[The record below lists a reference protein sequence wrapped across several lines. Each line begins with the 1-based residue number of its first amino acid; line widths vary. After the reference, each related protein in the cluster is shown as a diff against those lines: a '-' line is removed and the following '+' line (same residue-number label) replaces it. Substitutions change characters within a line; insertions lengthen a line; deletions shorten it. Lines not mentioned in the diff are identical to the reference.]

1 MKVELITIG
10 DEILIGQTI
19 DTNSAWM
26 AQQFN
31 SLGIKVAQI
40 TSVKDE
46 REAILSQLASSF
58 ERSQLVIITGGLGPT
73 KDDITKQVLCEYFDT
88 VLYRNEEVLERI
100 ESYFRAR
107 NRVILESNRQQADLP
122 RSCEV
127 LNNPVGTA
135 SGMWFEKE
143 GKVLVSMPGVP
154 YEMKHIMTEEVLPRI
169 KAQFE
174 LPTLFHYTIMTEGIG
189 ESFLAE
195 QVKDWE
201 ESLSGEGIHLAYLPS
216 PGIVKL
222 RLGAEGES
230 LELLKEKVLRKAAE
244 FKSLMPQYIF
254 GENDIKPEEALALQ
268 LKKNKKTIAT
278 AESCTGGYLAHLLT
292 SIPGSSEYFKGSVV
306 SYSNEVKMAALEV
319 SEDSLNTQG
328 AVSQSVV
335 EQMAQN
341 VRRKMETDFALATS
355 GVAGP
360 DGGTDRKPVGTVW
373 IALASAEGVYAKRF
387 QFEQN
392 RERNIRRS
400 ALAAIGML
408 RRYLEGHLEIR
419 T

>member
-1 MKVELITIG
+1 MNVELVTIG

-26 AQQFN
+26 AKQLN
-31 SLGIKVAQI
+31 SLGVKVAQI
-40 TSVKDE
+40 ISVKDE
-46 REAILSQLASSF
+46 REAILDQLSTSF
-58 ERSQLVIITGGLGPT
+58 ERADLVITTGGLGPT
-73 KDDITKQVLCEYFDT
+73 KDDITKQVLCDFFDT
-88 VLYRNEEVLERI
+88 ELYRNAEVLERI
-100 ESYFRAR
+100 EDYFRSR
-107 NRVILESNRQQADLP
+107 NRVMLETNRQQADLP
-122 RSCEV
+122 KACEV
-127 LNNPVGTA
+127 LTNLVGTA
-135 SGMWFEKE
+135 SGMWFEKK
-143 GKVLVSMPGVP
+143 GRVVVSMPGVP
-154 YEMKHIMTEEVLPRI
+154 YEMKHLMSEEVLPRI
-169 KAQFE
+169 KDRFD
-174 LPTLFHYTIMTEGIG
+174 LPTLFHHTIMTEGIG

-195 QVKDWE
+195 QVKEWE
-201 ESLSGEGIHLAYLPS
+201 DSLSSEGIHLAYLPS

-222 RLGAEGES
+222 RLSAEGD
-230 LELLKEKVLRKAAE
+230 ELAQLKEKILRKSKE
-244 FKSLMPQYIF
+244 FKQLVPQYIF
-254 GENDIKPEEALALQ
+254 GDNDIKAEEALGVQ
-268 LKKNKKTIAT
+268 LKKQQKTIAT

-292 SIPGSSEYFKGSVV
+292 SVPGSSEYFKGSVV
-306 SYSNEVKMAALEV
+306 SYANEVKMNTLNV
-319 SEDSLNTQG
+319 SEESLNTLG

-341 VRRKMETDFALATS
+341 VRQKMNADFALATS

-360 DGGTDRKPVGTVW
+360 EGGTDRKPVGTVW
-373 IALASAEGVYAKRF
+373 IALATKEGVYAKRF

>member
-1 MKVELITIG
+1 MEVELITIG

-46 REAILSQLASSF
+46 REAILNQLASSF

-88 VLYRNEEVLERI
+88 VLYRNEEVLERV

-122 RSCEV
+122 KSCKV
-127 LNNPVGTA
+127 LTNPVGTA

-244 FKSLMPQYIF
+244 FKSLMPQYVF
-254 GENDIKPEEALALQ
+254 GENDINPEEALALQ
-268 LKKNKKTIAT
+268 LKKNRKTIAT

-292 SIPGSSEYFKGSVV
+292 SIPGSSIYFKGSVV
-306 SYSNEVKMAALEV
+306 SYSNEVKMAALDV
-319 SEDSLNTQG
+319 SKESLNTQG

-341 VRRKMETDFALATS
+341 VRRKMSTDFALATS

-360 DGGTDRKPVGTVW
+360 EGGTDRKPVGTVW

>member
-1 MKVELITIG
+1 MITIG

-46 REAILSQLASSF
+46 REAILNQLASSF

-88 VLYRNEEVLERI
+88 VLYRNEEVLERV

-122 RSCEV
+122 KSCKV
-127 LNNPVGTA
+127 LTNPVGTA

-244 FKSLMPQYIF
+244 FKSLMPQYVF
-254 GENDIKPEEALALQ
+254 GENDINPEEALALQ
-268 LKKNKKTIAT
+268 LKKNRKTIAT

-292 SIPGSSEYFKGSVV
+292 SIPGSSTYFKGSVV
-306 SYSNEVKMAALEV
+306 SYSNEVKMAALDV
-319 SEDSLNTQG
+319 SKESLNTQG

-341 VRRKMETDFALATS
+341 VRRKMSTDFALATS

-360 DGGTDRKPVGTVW
+360 EGGTDRKPVGTVW